1 MDKMESGAQD
11 KRVKEEETV
20 QGLPLKDKLKKWWS
34 KNKQWI
40 LPVGGVL
47 GAVALAVIFGSKA
60 PDDSAQTQDEPEN
73 PKPDEK
79 SSEPTF
85 DPELFQRFPP
95 SESGDRLPQ
104 SVLAN
109 SVGMSSRQFGLEA
122 RKKGLLDEDGRRTPA
137 GEEYGDVKYNKNGY
151 PYVSWDPIVAKM
163 IGDPDEWA
171 EFVRLNREIAGLDE

>member
-1 MDKMESGAQD
+1 MGKKENSTQGNL
-11 KRVKEEETV
+11 VEKEEV
-20 QGLPLKDKLKKWWS
+20 GQSLHFKDKLKKWWD
-34 KNKQWI
+34 KNKKWI
-40 LPVGGVL
+40 LPVAGVL
-47 GAVALAVIFGSKA
+47 GAVALAVIFGSKD
-60 PDDSAQTQDEPEN
+60 PVDSTQTQDEPES

-79 SSEPTF
+79 RSGPTF

-104 SVLAN
+104 RVLAN
-109 SVGMSSRQFGLEA
+109 SVGKNSREA
-122 RKKGLLDEDGRRTPA
+122 GVELRKIGLLNADGGLTPD
-137 GEEYGDVKYNKNGY
+137 GEKYGEFKFNKNGY